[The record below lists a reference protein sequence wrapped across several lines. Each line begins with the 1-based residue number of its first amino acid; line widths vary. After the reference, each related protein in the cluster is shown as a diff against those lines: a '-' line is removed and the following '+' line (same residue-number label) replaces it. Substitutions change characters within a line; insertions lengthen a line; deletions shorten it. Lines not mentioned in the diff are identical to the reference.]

1 MEEGQDRL
9 ARFADFVSR
18 LLSFV
23 AAAGIFVLMALVF
36 ISVFFR
42 YLLNSPILAAE
53 DMMSMLLGI
62 TIFTAVPGIT
72 LARRHICVEL
82 LTAPFRTFP
91 RANRVRL
98 ILIDAGVIA
107 MTLFMAK
114 LVFDQA
120 VRFRSRDTGTP
131 LMDWPVHPATFTFSA
146 LLLLAA
152 ALFAVRAIRDLGRS
166 RTTDGP
172 QL

>member
-1 MEEGQDRL
+1 MEEGQGPL
-9 ARFADFVSR
+9 ARFAGFVSR
-18 LLSFV
+18 LLSYV
-23 AAAGIFVLMALVF
+23 AAAGIFALMALVF
-36 ISVFFR
+36 VSVFFR
-42 YLLNSPILAAE
+42 YLLNSPILATE
-53 DMMSMLLGI
+53 DMMAILLGI

-82 LTAPFRTFP
+82 LTAPFRMLP

-114 LVFDQA
+114 LVYDQA
-120 VRFRSRDTGTP
+120 VRFRSRETGTP

-152 ALFAVRAIRDLGRS
+152 ALFAIRAMRDRGS
-166 RTTDGP
+166 SGKTDDTKP
-172 QL
+172 